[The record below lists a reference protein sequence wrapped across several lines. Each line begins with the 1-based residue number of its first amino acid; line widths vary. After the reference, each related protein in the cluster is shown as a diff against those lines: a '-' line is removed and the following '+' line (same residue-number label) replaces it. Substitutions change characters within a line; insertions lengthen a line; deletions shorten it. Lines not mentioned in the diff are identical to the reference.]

1 MGDLKPTSQFAVRH
15 LSSCD
20 WPSFE
25 PRLGMFRG
33 EVRHV
38 SGCERPCFALPS
50 GMFCGSVRHVLSCGA
65 LKMEELLNAVFY
77 KSLIV
82 RRL

>member
-38 SGCERPCFALPS
+38 SGCERPCFAMRKVNF
-50 GMFCGSVRHVLSCGA
+50 GVLS
-65 LKMEELLNAVFY
+65 ELSKLYGVSGQVVTKLA
-77 KSLIV
+77 
-82 RRL
+82 